1 MLRAQRIGAAER
13 VESQFRSTAVDGL
26 VAMDESLWH
35 RLAVALGIGLIV
47 GLERG
52 WKTRDQHGG
61 QRSAGVRTFAITA
74 LCGGLLAALSQ
85 PDRFIVL
92 AAGTLVIGALVL
104 AAYAITAREQRD
116 LGMTT
121 ELAML
126 TTFAL
131 GATAVLGA
139 PVEAT
144 AAAVVMTLLLGFKT
158 EVHAIIEKLERHELL
173 ATLQLAAIAAV
184 LLPLLPNRDM
194 GPWNTI
200 NPRVIG
206 MLVLLI
212 AGLSYVGYFAVRMLG
227 PRLGLTLTALFGG
240 LSSSTAVA
248 VAYARRARN
257 APAQAWLL
265 GSGIALAA
273 ATMVPRLI
281 VEISAVNRSLL
292 LALLPTFAVLML
304 VPLVAVAV
312 LVLRK
317 RSAEGAA
324 SIDLKNPLQL
334 RAALSF
340 GVLLVVLF
348 IATEALR
355 RWLGDTGTYAA
366 AAIAALLDVDAV
378 SLAMAEDA
386 ARGGLDPRTAQRA
399 IALAVLVNT
408 AVKAVLAAALGG
420 APMLRSA
427 SLVLGIALVAGAV
440 TAALTL

>member
-1 MLRAQRIGAAER
+1 
-13 VESQFRSTAVDGL
+13 
-26 VAMDESLWH
+26 MDESLWY

-61 QRSAGVRTFAITA
+61 QRSAGVRTFSITG

-92 AAGTLVIGALVL
+92 AAGTLVIGALIVV
-104 AAYAITAREQRD
+104 AYMITVREQRD

-139 PVEAT
+139 PFEAA

-158 EVHAIIEKLERHELL
+158 EVHAAIEKLERHELL

-184 LLPLLPNRDM
+184 LLPLLPNRDL
-194 GPWNTI
+194 GPWNTV
-200 NPRVIG
+200 NPRVVG

-227 PRLGLTLTALFGG
+227 ARLGLTLTALFGG
-240 LSSSTAVA
+240 LSSSTAVT
-248 VAYARRARN
+248 VAFARRARR
-257 APAQAWLL
+257 APAQVWLL

-273 ATMVPRLI
+273 ATMVPRLL
-281 VEISAVNRSLL
+281 VEISAVNRSLIL
-292 LALLPTFAVLML
+292 GLLPTFAAVML
-304 VPLVAVAV
+304 VPLVAVA
-312 LVLRK
+312 LLAWRK
-317 RSAEGAA
+317 RPVEDAA

-348 IATEALR
+348 VATEALR

-386 ARGGLDPRTAQRA
+386 ARGGLEPRTAERA
-399 IALAVLVNT
+399 IAVAVLVNT

-427 SLVLGIALVAGAV
+427 SLVLAIAVVAGTV